1 MDHGL
6 LPELILVVG
15 YYVLD
20 GGSDRGEVKERT
32 ESLLVWET
40 ACRAGAREPRGSRLV
55 RLVACRHSSAI
66 FFPPSWPLTVSARSP
81 LSLPT
86 MSLYE
91 APSSRPQSTAIS
103 TTDTLPAPTASQEKV
118 KATPSVPSR
127 DFGFLPIPNRV
138 RYDPDHPAHFGL
150 LMNATFGIASTFSTS
165 YLQHLFIPS
174 STLAVVA
181 NLYYCQPLLSEFSFY
196 SWGSRNYSS
205 TLVSVNAVPM
215 KLTLAKHSSILLG
228 LWSDLSRGVEHTHT
242 RASWVSDNKSRIC

>member
-1 MDHGL
+1 M
-6 LPELILVVG
+6 
-15 YYVLD
+15 
-20 GGSDRGEVKERT
+20 
-32 ESLLVWET
+32 
-40 ACRAGAREPRGSRLV
+40 

-86 MSLYE
+86 MSLHE

-103 TTDTLPAPTASQEKV
+103 TTETLPTPTASQEKV

-150 LMNATFGIASTFSTS
+150 LMNVIFGIASTFSTS
-165 YLQHLFIPS
+165 YLHFHFAPS

-196 SWGSRNYSS
+196 SWGSRRYSS
-205 TLVSVNAVPM
+205 TFVSIIAVLM
-215 KLTLAKHSSILLG
+215 KLTLAKQSNSPWHL
-228 LWSDLSRGVEHTHT
+228 E
-242 RASWVSDNKSRIC
+242 